1 MRLGVM
7 TDKRLHPLNEDGA
20 VPFTNVY
27 AAGAML
33 GGYDYAGP
41 CGFGVPILTGW
52 LAGRFAARQE
62 A

>member
-1 MRLGVM
+1 
-7 TDKRLHPLNEDGA
+7 
-20 VPFTNVY
+20 VY

-62 A
+62 